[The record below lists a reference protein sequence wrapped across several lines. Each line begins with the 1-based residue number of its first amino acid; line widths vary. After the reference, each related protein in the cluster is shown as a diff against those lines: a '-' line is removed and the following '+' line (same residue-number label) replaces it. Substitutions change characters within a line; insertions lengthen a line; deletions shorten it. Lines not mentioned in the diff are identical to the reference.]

1 MIQTLNSTQYKPTK
15 PSVSLLHSV
24 FLSNLH
30 FLTLTIALTLTAH
43 FLYTYTHCTLYL
55 HLYKKEEPWQQP
67 MCSLINANQL
77 LQEES
82 HGGWKKV
89 DKFANV
95 DNLLQPQHANLVSEL
110 SLSFFLFLLSHVSSS
125 MASGWRN
132 VGLNLRDSRELRAKL
147 KEESLILILI
157 LSRIKIGTQLEKDY
171 RFRVEIA

>member
-1 MIQTLNSTQYKPTK
+1 
-15 PSVSLLHSV
+15 
-24 FLSNLH
+24 
-30 FLTLTIALTLTAH
+30 
-43 FLYTYTHCTLYL
+43 
-55 HLYKKEEPWQQP
+55 